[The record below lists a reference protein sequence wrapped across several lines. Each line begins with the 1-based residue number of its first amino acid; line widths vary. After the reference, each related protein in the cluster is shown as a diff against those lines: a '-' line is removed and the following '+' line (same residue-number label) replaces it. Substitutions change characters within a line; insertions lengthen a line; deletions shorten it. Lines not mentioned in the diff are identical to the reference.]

1 MSELNK
7 QQKASEKLDA
17 MYAGIHKDET
27 QQRFLAEKIVE
38 YLKTRIAEDEGLAE
52 DILREG
58 KNWNGCN
65 RYLYSVAKKAAQGA
79 NGFYAEGGTILEW
92 AEDYFRKEDKDLKPE
107 KAAKKAS
114 GKKKPEKPK
123 TSTYDMKKA
132 IEKATAKPEEGK
144 KDEDEP
150 EPEIL
155 AKPKA
160 QKKPKKTQKELDEE
174 SGQMNIFDLLG
185 GFGG

>member
-1 MSELNK
+1 MKAAK
-7 QQKASEKLDA
+7 QKSFAKPIIDYL
-17 MYAGIHKDET
+17 IK
-27 QQRFLAEKIVE
+27 RVE
-38 YLKTRIAEDEGLAE
+38 EDEGLAE
-52 DILREG
+52 DVL
-58 KNWNGCN
+58 KNQKSWEQCFKYIYEKARKMAGGQ
-65 RYLYSVAKKAAQGA
+65 KAAA
-79 NGFYAEGGTILEW
+79 IIDETVFEW
-92 AEDYFRKEDKDLKPE
+92 AEDYYRGTDKDVEKVAG
-107 KAAKKAS
+107 KAAEKTS
-114 GKKKPEKPK
+114 GKTKPAKPK

>member
-1 MSELNK
+1 MKAAK
-7 QQKASEKLDA
+7 QKSFAKPIID
-17 MYAGIHKDET
+17 
-27 QQRFLAEKIVE
+27 
-38 YLKTRIAEDEGLAE
+38 YLIKRIEEDEGLAE
-52 DILREG
+52 DVL
-58 KNWNGCN
+58 KNQKSWKQCFKYIYEKARKMAGGQ
-65 RYLYSVAKKAAQGA
+65 KAAA
-79 NGFYAEGGTILEW
+79 IIDETVFEW
-92 AEDYFRKEDKDLKPE
+92 AEDYYRGTDKDVEKVAG
-107 KAAKKAS
+107 KAAEKPS
-114 GKKKPEKPK
+114 GKTKPAKPK

-132 IEKATAKPEEGK
+132 IEKATAKSEEGK
-144 KDEDEP
+144 KDGDEP

>member
-1 MSELNK
+1 MKAAK
-7 QQKASEKLDA
+7 QKSFAKPIID
-17 MYAGIHKDET
+17 
-27 QQRFLAEKIVE
+27 
-38 YLKTRIAEDEGLAE
+38 YLIKRIEEDEGLAK
-52 DILREG
+52 DVL
-58 KNWNGCN
+58 KNQKSWEQCFKYIYEKARKMAGGQ
-65 RYLYSVAKKAAQGA
+65 KAAA
-79 NGFYAEGGTILEW
+79 IIDETVFEW
-92 AEDYFRKEDKDLKPE
+92 AEDYYRGTDKDVEKVAG
-107 KAAKKAS
+107 KAAEKPS
-114 GKKKPEKPK
+114 GKTKPAKPK